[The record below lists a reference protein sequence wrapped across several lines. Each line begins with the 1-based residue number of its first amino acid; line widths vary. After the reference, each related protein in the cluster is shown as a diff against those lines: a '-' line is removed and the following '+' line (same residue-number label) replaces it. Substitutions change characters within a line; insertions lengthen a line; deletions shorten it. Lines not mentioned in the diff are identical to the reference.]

1 MESTQHLKNAP
12 IREALIDIRVE
23 LPENLTAEVFSM
35 LAKEHQGDFPSQ
47 GKARRFK
54 AGFEFRDDGKAIAHA
69 AHDASF
75 EGVRLSNENGNEIVQ
90 FRTDGFTFNKLKPYT
105 SWDDIYPRA
114 MKFWESYRDKTHPL
128 AVSRLA
134 VRYINSMRFPGRI
147 EELRD
152 YLVLPPTSPTAGPS
166 DLKSFLNHQVLFDKV
181 SGISVNFVQASQG
194 ADSKAVTVLMD
205 IDAYKTG
212 SFGEDEKQSQNLFLA
227 LREMKNRIFFG
238 SIKEK
243 AKELFNE

>member
-105 SWDDIYPRA
+105 SWDDIYPET
-114 MKFWESYRDKTHPL
+114 FE
-128 AVSRLA
+128 
-134 VRYINSMRFPGRI
+134 
-147 EELRD
+147 
-152 YLVLPPTSPTAGPS
+152 
-166 DLKSFLNHQVLFDKV
+166 
-181 SGISVNFVQASQG
+181 
-194 ADSKAVTVLMD
+194 ADSKEKRVQNGHDSQGEERCENEPEDNSNCHTLPHGSPSNPAWDQPAYGRDGSQENRPEASLCSLDHSQRGFKAVFSEFDGNDDQVEGLITTDSQSVGAQHMPGSSQTGHDLS
-205 IDAYKTG
+205 DAVVG
-212 SFGEDEKQSQNLFLA
+212 PV
-227 LREMKNRIFFG
+227 
-238 SIKEK
+238 
-243 AKELFNE
+243 